1 MRKKKKVKL
10 ALLLHG
16 PEAAA
21 DRDDGFLV
29 VGQGADEGRQG
40 GSTLSGLANTRI
52 GEDSNPR
59 LQQLTVRAELREAES
74 VSVSWQIRPSVA
86 HAGELAPRMA
96 SQCGEEA
103 AACFEGECLAV
114 AAREFRHDKEAD
126 KVVSCALDPAQLDL
140 SRGGKGSHRLLLMPL
155 TSYLVQVCK
164 KEPLT
169 AHCPPATCL
178 GRSNK
183 KKIEFL

>member
-59 LQQLTVRAELREAES
+59 LRQLTVRAELHEAES
-74 VSVSWQIRPSVA
+74 VC
-86 HAGELAPRMA
+86 H
-96 SQCGEEA
+96 
-103 AACFEGECLAV
+103 
-114 AAREFRHDKEAD
+114 
-126 KVVSCALDPAQLDL
+126 
-140 SRGGKGSHRLLLMPL
+140 
-155 TSYLVQVCK
+155 
-164 KEPLT
+164 
-169 AHCPPATCL
+169 
-178 GRSNK
+178 GRSGRPWRTLEN
-183 KKIEFL
+183 